1 MDYTHNFH
9 QTFLNDEKSPEHSA
23 ETLGTHNP
31 HTVFLN
37 EVLIEYLG
45 ELSVYILK
53 LKKLGI
59 TNEKIKEDIIE
70 ATSMA
75 ILNVEY
81 SEQHFF
87 EIISK
92 LFTEMINAK
101 ELYIG
106 VCKRNNIK
114 FKFMK
119 SSLKPPAKLTFSDL
133 ILLGQ
138 KIFNAKYTNF
148 DIDQMSMIELY
159 MNIIRSLC
167 VNLVQLRMFGDDDD
181 EVYNALLLTF
191 AIKSSCIPFIQ
202 KFLPKR
208 INELARLNN
217 KLLRR
222 IHEIK
227 REKYGEIEPA
237 EVSMTTK
244 TGKAILVAGMNL
256 KDLEL
261 LLEATKDKGIDVYTY
276 GYMLQAHLYPKFKTY
291 PNLVG
296 HIGIDVANYAM
307 DFLKFPGAILL
318 TKHSFF
324 NVEKLYQCR
333 IYTTDP
339 IATKGV
345 GLIKNHNFEP
355 LIEAAMHAEGFEE
368 TTYHPPLNLNLSEKI
383 ILEKVNEIAQKIDSG
398 EIKHFFAIGIPNNTK
413 TQEEYFERFL
423 NLLGEEH
430 FVISMSYHK
439 NTDNFFPVHAGH
451 SYPMLYNILDVLTKN
466 IDITKLDPVILI
478 TRCEMHSFANVL
490 YLKQLGINKIYFTD
504 CSPALINPALTSFV
518 KKTFDVKDYTHP
530 EKDLKEMLSKNET

>member
-37 EVLIEYLG
+37 EVLIEYLR
-45 ELSVYILK
+45 ELAIYIIK

-70 ATSMA
+70 AISMG

-81 SEQHFF
+81 GEQQFL

-92 LFTEMINAK
+92 LYNEMLNAK
-101 ELYIG
+101 ELYIS

-114 FKFMK
+114 FKLIK
-119 SSLKPPAKLTFSDL
+119 SYLKPPSKLTFSEL
-133 ILLGQ
+133 VLLGQ
-138 KIFNAKYTNF
+138 KIFNLKYTHF
-148 DIDQMSMIELY
+148 DIDQMSLIELY

-167 VNLVQLRMFGDDDD
+167 VNLVQLRMFGEDDD
-181 EVYNALLLTF
+181 ETCDAFLLTF
-191 AIKSSCIPFIQ
+191 AFKNTFIPFIQ
-202 KFLPKR
+202 RFLPKR

-217 KLLRR
+217 KLLRK

-227 REKYGEIEPA
+227 HDRYGEIEPA
-237 EVSMTTK
+237 EVPMTTK
-244 TGKAILVAGMNL
+244 QGKTILVAGMNL
-256 KDLEL
+256 RDLEL
-261 LLEATKDKGIDVYTY
+261 LLDATKDKGIDVYTY
-276 GYMLQAHLYPKFKTY
+276 GYMLQAHFYPKFKAY
-291 PNLVG
+291 PHLVG
-296 HIGIDVANYAM
+296 HIGLDVANYAM
-307 DFLKFPGAILL
+307 DFLEFPGAIFL
-318 TKHSFF
+318 TKHSFL

-339 IATKGV
+339 IAIKGV
-345 GLIKNHNFEP
+345 GLIKNNNFEP
-355 LIEAAMHAEGFEE
+355 LIEAARHAEGFEE
-368 TTYHPPLNLNLSEKI
+368 TTYYPPLNLNLSEKI
-383 ILEKVNEIAQKIDSG
+383 ILEKMSEITKKIENG
-398 EIKHFFAIGIPNNTK
+398 EIKRFFAIGIPNNTK
-413 TQEEYFERFL
+413 TQEDYFKKFV

-439 NTDNFFPVHAGH
+439 DADNFFKIHPGH

-466 IDITKLDPVILI
+466 IDIAALDPVILL

-490 YLKQLGINKIYFTD
+490 YLKQIGINKIYFTD
-504 CSPALINPALTSFV
+504 CSPALINPALTNFV
-518 KKTFDVKDYTHP
+518 KKTFDIKDYTHP
-530 EKDLKEMLSKNET
+530 ERDLKEMLS